1 LAQYNKA
8 PEVTRERL
16 YLDAQEQIL
25 SSTSKVIVD
34 QKGGSLLYL
43 PLDKLMA
50 TSNAAPVAAT
60 SDAAAISAQ
69 KETDNSTRDNLRNRD
84 RDNR

>member
-1 LAQYNKA
+1 M
-8 PEVTRERL
+8 RSRL

-34 QKGGSLLYL
+34 QPGGNSLLYL

-50 TSNAAPVAAT
+50 AGAVGSSTSSNAATTVNTVKQPENLEE
-60 SDAAAISAQ
+60 SS
-69 KETDNSTRDNLRNRD
+69 RDLGRD
-84 RDNR
+84 RDRDSR

>member
-1 LAQYNKA
+1 M
-8 PEVTRERL
+8 TRERL

-50 TSNAAPVAAT
+50 TTNAAAATTSTSNAAT
-60 SDAAAISAQ
+60 SNTSS
-69 KETDNSTRDNLRNRD
+69 KELEPNAETARDMLRSRD
-84 RDNR
+84 RESR